1 MTQRRKKPPLKRAAL
16 AGTALLA
23 AAALWQGL
31 TVRKY
36 VLETDKLTA
45 PVRLALLSDFHG
57 AQYGQ
62 GQSRLLAAVDR
73 LEPDAVVMPGD
84 FYDENHTDGSAD
96 ALLSALAERYPC
108 FFVRGNHEGSTGRAD
123 QLREKLEGW
132 GITVLAGT
140 DALLQV
146 KGQQVRICGVDD
158 PSICGERVWLEQ
170 FRACQALTGDGTYSL
185 LLSHR
190 PELTQYYR
198 ASGFD
203 LVLAGHAHGGQ
214 VRVPGVLNG
223 LAAPH
228 QGFFP
233 DYAGGRYPLSGT
245 ELIVGR
251 GLSRDLRV
259 RVFNPPEL
267 VAVDLIPKQ
276 ENDSNGSGDPGR

>member
-45 PVRLALLSDFHG
+45 PVRLALLSDVHG

-84 FYDENHTDGSAD
+84 FYDEDHTDGSAD

-123 QLREKLEGW
+123 QLLEKLEGW

-214 VRVPGVLNG
+214 VRIPGVLNG

-233 DYAGGRYPLSGT
+233 DYAGGRYQLSGT